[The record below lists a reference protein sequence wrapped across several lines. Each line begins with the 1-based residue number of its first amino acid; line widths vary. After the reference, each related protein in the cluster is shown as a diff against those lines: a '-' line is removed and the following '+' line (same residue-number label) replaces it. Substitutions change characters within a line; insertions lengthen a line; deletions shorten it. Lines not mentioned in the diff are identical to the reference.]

1 MKIQRKNLINPQFNM
16 SSMTDVVFLLLI
28 FFLLTSNV
36 PKALDLITPTA
47 EGNQTKAADPNMVTV
62 SIDKSLNWF
71 IDGEQISSEYL
82 EVELDKV
89 LEKIETPTIILYADE
104 NIPLKE
110 SVKVMN
116 LANKKN
122 YKLILAVQPE
132 G

>member
-1 MKIQRKNLINPQFNM
+1 MRNNNR
-16 SSMTDVVFLLLI
+16 
-28 FFLLTSNV
+28 
-36 PKALDLITPTA
+36 
-47 EGNQTKAADPNMVTV
+47 
-62 SIDKSLNWF
+62 F